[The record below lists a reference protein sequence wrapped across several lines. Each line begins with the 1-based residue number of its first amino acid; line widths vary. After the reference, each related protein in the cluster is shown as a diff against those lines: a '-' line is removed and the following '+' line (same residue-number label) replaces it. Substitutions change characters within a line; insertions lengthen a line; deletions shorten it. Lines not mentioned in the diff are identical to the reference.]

1 MKTIFNV
8 AALAFLVSLSAC
20 GPTPQRAV
28 NSTRPLISGTAY
40 EAQQAKHERE
50 REDAAIA
57 AEATQKQIDAL
68 RKELD
73 DLKSQQPGT
82 QRQIQTDAEA
92 AATRAAIRKLRDD
105 IAPKARTEQPQPAAP
120 RADPNAKA
128 IDAEVAGILS
138 GEHGKLPPAQ
148 KLRGNTS
155 GIVSI
160 KVKNDTA
167 HTLTVSYSG
176 PTSKQSILAARQS
189 ETINLAAGPYSV
201 AARVNDPSV
210 IPFAGKDTLSG
221 GDYSNTF
228 YIVTS
233 SN

>member
-1 MKTIFNV
+1 MKTIPPV
-8 AALAFLVSLSAC
+8 AALVFLLGLSAC
-20 GPTPQRAV
+20 APTPRRTV
-28 NSTRPLISGTAY
+28 TSTRPLVSGTGY
-40 EAQQAKHERE
+40 EALQAQHERE

-57 AEATQKQIDAL
+57 AEATQKQLNSL

-73 DLKSQQPGT
+73 DLKRQQPGT

-92 AATRAAIRKLRDD
+92 AATRAAIRKLQEDMAAKSR
-105 IAPKARTEQPQPAAP
+105 AAQAAAP
-120 RADPNAKA
+120 QADPNAKA

-148 KLRGNTS
+148 KLRGNSS

-160 KVKNDTA
+160 RVKNDTT
-167 HTLTVSYSG
+167 HTLTVLYSG
-176 PTSKQSILAARQS
+176 PTSKKSVLAARQS
-189 ETINLAAGPYSV
+189 ATITLSAGPYTV
-201 AARVNDPSV
+201 GARVDDPSV
-210 IPFAGKDTLSG
+210 IPFAGTDTLSG

-233 SN
+233 YH